1 MGIVERVAINVTIDN
16 TGEDSFNPFLTFNL
30 SKQNFAYEPSV
41 SGREGGREGR
51 RDIHVKGRY
60 SF

>member
-30 SKQNFAYEPSV
+30 SKQNFAYVPSV
-41 SGREGGREGR
+41 SGREGGRKREKEG
-51 RDIHVKGRY
+51 Y
-60 SF
+60 TC

>member
-41 SGREGGREGR
+41 SGREGGRKREKEG
-51 RDIHVKGRY
+51 Y
-60 SF
+60 TC